1 MNLASG
7 QPQAG
12 RDEPHTIK
20 MAVHRKHD
28 IVGIVV
34 VVLCVLAYASFR
46 SEFRLRAQMPASFFD
61 ASYVRKDRQAAEEKA
76 ARAYW
81 KCAVAQ
87 IQWKYGYAHRLPDEP
102 PEEFAVT
109 VEEAGAAAH
118 DAALRSHYWI
128 RLRAIWN
135 ASGIWQEKYEWSPIS
150 LKESLQ
156 SAGQWLERHMRSIIG
171 YS

>member
-1 MNLASG
+1 
-7 QPQAG
+7 
-12 RDEPHTIK
+12 
-20 MAVHRKHD
+20 MAVYRKHD
-28 IVGIVV
+28 IAGIVV
-34 VVLCVLAYASFR
+34 MVLCVLAYASFR
-46 SEFRLRAQMPASFFD
+46 TEFRLREQMPASFFD
-61 ASYVRKDRQAAEEKA
+61 ASHVPKDRQPAEEKA

-81 KCAVAQ
+81 KCVVEQ

-109 VEEAGAAAH
+109 VEAAGAAAH

-135 ASGIWQEKYEWSPIS
+135 ESGIWREKYDWSPIS

-156 SAGQWLERHMRSIIG
+156 SSGQWLERHMRSIVG

>member
-1 MNLASG
+1 
-7 QPQAG
+7 
-12 RDEPHTIK
+12 

-28 IVGIVV
+28 IVAIVV

-46 SEFRLRAQMPASFFD
+46 SEFRLREQMPVEFFD
-61 ASYVRKDRQAAEEKA
+61 VSQVPKGRQAAEEKA

-81 KCAVAQ
+81 KCALSQ
-87 IQWKYGYAHRLPDEP
+87 IQWKYGYAHRLPDQP

-109 VEEAGAAAH
+109 VEDAGADTH

-135 ASGIWQEKYEWSPIS
+135 DSRIWQDKYEWSPIS

-156 SAGQWLERHMRSIIG
+156 SAGQWLERHMRSIVG

>member
-1 MNLASG
+1 
-7 QPQAG
+7 
-12 RDEPHTIK
+12 

-28 IVGIVV
+28 IVAIVV

-46 SEFRLRAQMPASFFD
+46 SEFRLREQMPVEFFD
-61 ASYVRKDRQAAEEKA
+61 VSQVPKGRQAAEEKA

-81 KCAVAQ
+81 KCAVSQ

-109 VEEAGAAAH
+109 VEDAGDTA
-118 DAALRSHYWI
+118 AALRSHYWI
-128 RLRAIWN
+128 RLRVIWN
-135 ASGIWQEKYEWSPIS
+135 DSRIWQDKYVWSPIS
-150 LKESLQ
+150 LKESMQ
-156 SAGQWLERHMRSIIG
+156 SAGQWLERHMQSIVG

>member
-1 MNLASG
+1 MKHG
-7 QPQAG
+7 GDGP
-12 RDEPHTIK
+12 PIIK

-28 IVGIVV
+28 IVGIIV

-46 SEFRLRAQMPASFFD
+46 SEFRLRERMPASFFD
-61 ASYVRKDRQAAEEKA
+61 ASHVPKERMAAEEKA

-81 KCAVAQ
+81 KCAVEQ

-109 VEEAGAAAH
+109 VEDAGATAH
-118 DAALRSHYWI
+118 DAALRSRYWI
-128 RLRAIWN
+128 RLRALWN
-135 ASGIWQEKYEWSPIS
+135 ESGIWHEKYEWSPIS

-156 SAGQWLERHMRSIIG
+156 SAGQWLERHMRSISG

>member
-1 MNLASG
+1 
-7 QPQAG
+7 
-12 RDEPHTIK
+12 

-34 VVLCVLAYASFR
+34 VVLCVLAYASLR
-46 SEFRLRAQMPASFFD
+46 SEFRLREQMPASFFD
-61 ASYVRKDRQAAEEKA
+61 ASHVPKERVAAEEKA

-81 KCAVAQ
+81 KCAVEQ

-109 VEEAGAAAH
+109 EEDAGATPH
-118 DAALRSHYWI
+118 DAALRSRYWI
-128 RLRAIWN
+128 RLRAMWN
-135 ASGIWQEKYEWSPIS
+135 ESGIWHEKYEWSPIS

-156 SAGQWLERHMRSIIG
+156 SAGQWLERHMRNISG

>member
-1 MNLASG
+1 M
-7 QPQAG
+7 
-12 RDEPHTIK
+12 
-20 MAVHRKHD
+20 HRKHD
-28 IVGIVV
+28 VVAIIV

-46 SEFRLRAQMPASFFD
+46 SEFRLREQMPASFFD
-61 ASYVRKDRQAAEEKA
+61 ASHVPKDRQAAEEKV

-81 KCAVAQ
+81 KCAVEQ

-109 VEEAGAAAH
+109 EEDAGAAAH

-128 RLRAIWN
+128 RLRTMWNESEIWH
-135 ASGIWQEKYEWSPIS
+135 EKYDWSPIS

-156 SAGQWLERHMRSIIG
+156 SAGQWLERHMRSIVG